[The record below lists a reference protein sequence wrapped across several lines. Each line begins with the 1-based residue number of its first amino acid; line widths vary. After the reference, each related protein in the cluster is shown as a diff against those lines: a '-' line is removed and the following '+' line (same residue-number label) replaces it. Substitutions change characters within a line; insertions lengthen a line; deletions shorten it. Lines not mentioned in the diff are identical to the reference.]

1 MLNFELACGDGLK
14 RSHDILIIFML
25 FFFHVEVKYRSV
37 FESEQIRLC
46 KSQFCLIFPSNNTN
60 IELFL
65 KCVSLYG
72 IAVMQP

>member
-1 MLNFELACGDGLK
+1 MQNFELACGDGLK
-14 RSHDILIIFML
+14 HSHAILIIFL
-25 FFFHVEVKYRSV
+25 FFHVEVKYRSV

-46 KSQFCLIFPSNNTN
+46 KSQFYLIFPSNNTN
-60 IELFL
+60 ILLFL

>member
-1 MLNFELACGDGLK
+1 MQNFELACGDGLK
-14 RSHDILIIFML
+14 HSHDILIIFL
-25 FFFHVEVKYRSV
+25 FFHVEVKYRSV

-65 KCVSLYG
+65 KCVSLYE
-72 IAVMQP
+72 IAVMQL